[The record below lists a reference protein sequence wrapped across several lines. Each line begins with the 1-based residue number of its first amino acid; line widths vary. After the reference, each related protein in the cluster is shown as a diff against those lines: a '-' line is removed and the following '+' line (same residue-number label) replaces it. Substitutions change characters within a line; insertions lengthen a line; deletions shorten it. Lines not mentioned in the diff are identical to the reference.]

1 MFGLFDY
8 RNYMVVGAFSLTLIV
23 LGCGGSGPGPLPMRP
38 DAGAT
43 DAGVDQFS
51 IVTPANNSVITADD
65 DLDSDLSN
73 GIQIAVRVAAVDI
86 ESGNVALVVG
96 DLPAEEAPIVD
107 GTASF
112 QISLPGDANG
122 QYRLE
127 ASAADA
133 DGNSIA
139 STTDVFVQVDSCQ
152 LTVNPRPNTSGCAFG
167 LDADENDEL
176 DGIQVRFDIT
186 ANCPQLSARA
196 NGGEVVELALE
207 DGGVVYETT
216 LVDGTNTL
224 TFELQLGDSEP
235 VVETLS
241 FESRT
246 NPGVIEFV
254 DLNEGR
260 LNRFLLADGERDEG
274 TTYWT
279 LSGQTSG
286 VETSTE
292 LTVTFDPPIGDDELS
307 TTVRADSTFR
317 LEVDLQDGDFYEG
330 TMLVTGQDACGGNI
344 SSAVVPV
351 RFDAVTPVLSIV
363 NPLDSSLL
371 TAVD

>member
-1 MFGLFDY
+1 MFGLFDF
-8 RNYMVVGAFSLTLIV
+8 RNYMVAGAFSLTLVV
-23 LGCGGSGPGPLPMRP
+23 LGCGGSGPGPLPQRP

-73 GIQIAVRVAAVDI
+73 GIQFAVRVAAVDI
-86 ESGNVALVVG
+86 ESGNVALTVG
-96 DLPAEEAPIVD
+96 DLPTEEAAIED

-127 ASAADA
+127 ASATNA
-133 DGNSIA
+133 DGEPVT
-139 STTDVFVQVDSCQ
+139 STVDIFVQVDSCQ
-152 LTVNPRPNTSGCAFG
+152 LTVNPRPSSSGCAYG

-176 DGIQVRFDIT
+176 DGIQVQFALT

-196 NGGEVVELALE
+196 NGGEVVELTVE
-207 DGGVVYETT
+207 DGSALYEAT
-216 LVDGTNTL
+216 LVDGTNTI
-224 TFELQLGDSEP
+224 TFELQLGESEP

-241 FESRT
+241 FESSST
-246 NPGVIEFV
+246 PGVLEFA

-260 LNRFLLADGERDEG
+260 LNRFLLADGERDGG

-279 LSGQTSG
+279 LSGQTSRCG
-286 VETSTE
+286 DQHPVDCDFRST
-292 LTVTFDPPIGDDELS
+292 DW
-307 TTVRADSTFR
+307 
-317 LEVDLQDGDFYEG
+317 
-330 TMLVTGQDACGGNI
+330 
-344 SSAVVPV
+344 
-351 RFDAVTPVLSIV
+351 
-363 NPLDSSLL
+363 
-371 TAVD
+371 